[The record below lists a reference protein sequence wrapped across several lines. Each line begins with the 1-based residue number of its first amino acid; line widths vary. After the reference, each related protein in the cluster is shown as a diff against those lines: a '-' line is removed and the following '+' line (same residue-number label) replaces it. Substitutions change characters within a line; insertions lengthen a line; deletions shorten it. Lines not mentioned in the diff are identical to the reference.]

1 MTSLYSTITTSIF
14 IKLPNRYNL
23 IKKKP
28 RDYPNN
34 DDLNASKQHYMYNRS
49 VHKDLFA

>member
-23 IKKKP
+23 IKKI
-28 RDYPNN
+28 RDYPNK
-34 DDLNASKQHYMYNRS
+34 DDWNANMQHYMYNQS